1 MSRIAAKV
9 DPLLLA
15 RVMAWAAEFEDFAVH
30 HAADGLYVAE
40 ACVDPR
46 TDSRDDVFLVAL
58 VSAFWFWF
66 DDRSDKFLRDEH
78 TPVDWDTLI
87 AYGREQPPSEL
98 GDTPEVRYFQRLC
111 DVLAPLATYPGEHL
125 WFRIGSAKV
134 FRAMFAEE
142 RMSRDAEARSLVE
155 CIETGAHSTTL
166 PSILTA
172 AYLVRRM
179 NRPGRHD
186 DPRVGNIERYLY
198 LSQRLLND
206 LKSAEKERREGHA
219 GRVSNS
225 VLLLESELSR
235 ARAREFV
242 EAQRRGYERLLQH
255 NLDRLGPDDPFAATI
270 TRLVRCIHEWYT
282 TGPLRF
288 ETDNN
293 EVL

>member
-1 MSRIAAKV
+1 MSRIAAAV
-9 DPLLLA
+9 DPILLA
-15 RVMAWAAEFEDFAVH
+15 RIMTWAADFEDFAVH

-40 ACVDPR
+40 ACVDPEVDGR
-46 TDSRDDVFLVAL
+46 EEVFSIAL

-66 DDRSDKFLRDEH
+66 DDRSDKFLREAQ

-87 AYGREQPPSEL
+87 AYGDDEPPVARV
-98 GDTPEVRYFQRLC
+98 DTPEVRFFQRLC
-111 DVLAPLATYPGEHL
+111 DALAPLARRPGELL
-125 WFRIGSAKV
+125 WFRVGSAKV

-172 AYLVRRM
+172 AYLVRGLD
-179 NRPGRHD
+179 RPRRHG
-186 DPRVGNIERYLY
+186 DPRIVNIERYLY

-219 GRVSNS
+219 GRVSNA
-225 VLLLESELSR
+225 VLLLERELSPGQ
-235 ARAREFV
+235 ARAFV
-242 EAQRRGYERLLQH
+242 EAQRQGYERLLRH
-255 NLDRLGPDDPFAATI
+255 NLDRLGAGDPFAATLS
-270 TRLVRCIHEWYT
+270 RLVRCIHQWYA

-288 ETDNN
+288 ETDPGR
-293 EVL
+293 

>member
-1 MSRIAAKV
+1 MSRIAAAV
-9 DPLLLA
+9 DQAMLA
-15 RVMAWAAEFEDFAVH
+15 RIMAWAADFEDFAVH

-40 ACVDPR
+40 ACVDP
-46 TDSRDDVFLVAL
+46 DVDGREEVFAIAL

-66 DDRSDKFLRDEH
+66 DDRSDKFLREAE

-87 AYGREQPPSEL
+87 AYGDDEPPV
-98 GDTPEVRYFQRLC
+98 GAADTPEVRFFQRLC
-111 DVLAPLATYPGEHL
+111 DLLAPLAERPDDHR
-125 WFRIGSAKV
+125 WFRVGSAKV

-172 AYLVRRM
+172 AYLVRRLD
-179 NRPGRHD
+179 RPRRLD
-186 DPRVGNIERYLY
+186 DPRVANIERYLY

-225 VLLLESELSR
+225 VLLLERDLSPAQ
-235 ARAREFV
+235 ARAFV

-255 NLDRLGPDDPFAATI
+255 NLDRLGTCDPFAATLS
-270 TRLVRCIHEWYT
+270 RLVRCIQRWYA

-288 ETDNN
+288 ETDPAR
-293 EVL
+293 